1 MDLHKFHLSIQMLKY
16 GGRNKG
22 QVKNSSARDQ
32 LLEVEKH
39 HYFQV
44 LGIRRSFKIKK
55 ENSYEANFIQ
65 L

>member
-1 MDLHKFHLSIQMLKY
+1 MDLHKVHLSVQMLKS
-16 GGRNKG
+16 GDRNKG

-39 HYFQV
+39 GYFQV
-44 LGIRRSFKIKK
+44 LGIRCSFKIKK
-55 ENSYEANFIQ
+55 ENSYKANCIQ